1 MKDKQVNKHYVGMAG
16 LMGYLPQTCN
26 SYDSLNAAVEG
37 LADIH
42 ELGRDRKRI
51 LKRDMFLSLNL
62 KRDGNEYCEITE
74 CFCSNPEVHDD
85 C

>member
-16 LMGYLPQTCN
+16 LMGCLPQVCN
-26 SYDSLNAAVEG
+26 SYDSLIDAAEG

-62 KRDGNEYCEITE
+62 KRDGNEYCEITD